1 MPITNVYRERRS
13 QPGTY
18 TKTTTNTT
26 GTGRLISR
34 SRTVVNRV
42 PKGATVASSH

>member
-13 QPGTY
+13 QPGTF

-34 SRTVVNRV
+34 ERSVVRRV
-42 PKGATVASSH
+42 PKGATVLSSH

>member
-13 QPGTY
+13 HPGTY

-26 GTGRLISR
+26 GTGRLISS

-42 PKGATVASSH
+42 PKGATVLEKG